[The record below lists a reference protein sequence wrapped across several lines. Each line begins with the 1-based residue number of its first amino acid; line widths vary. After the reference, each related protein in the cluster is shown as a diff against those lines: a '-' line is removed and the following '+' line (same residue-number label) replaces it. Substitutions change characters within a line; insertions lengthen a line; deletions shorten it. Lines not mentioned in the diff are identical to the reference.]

1 MRLLNVEGARTGVYI
16 CHCGTNIAGVI
27 DVGGVVRF
35 ASKLPSVIFAMDDK
49 YLCSE
54 TGQAMIRDNINKYN
68 INRVVIGACSPRMHE
83 QTFKKA
89 VEAAG
94 LNPYLLEIAN
104 IREQCSWV
112 HLHEPE
118 EATKKAEALISAAVA
133 KARLLE
139 PLTPMKFKITPAALV
154 IGGGIAGIQAALDL
168 ANMGFKVYLV
178 EKTPSIGG
186 HMAQLDK
193 TFPTLDCST
202 CILGPKMVD
211 VAQHPNVVLLTYSE
225 VVGVEGYIGNFR
237 VTVARRPRYVIE
249 KECNGCG
256 ECAKVCPVEVPNEF
270 DMGLGYRKAIYMPF
284 PQAVPA
290 KYTIDRKSCIEC
302 MKCVE
307 ACKLQGR
314 NAINLEMKE
323 EEIKIEVGTIIIAT
337 GYDLYDAREL
347 AEYGYGRYED
357 VITNLEF
364 ERMVNAAGPSGGR
377 IIRPSDGKEP
387 KRVGFI
393 QCVGSRDFRTG
404 ITYCSRI
411 CCMASIKH
419 AYQVKEKIPEAEVY
433 IFYMDL
439 RTFGKGC
446 EEFLERVQRGGV
458 IFVRGRT
465 EIYGKPEAKSL
476 VVRFEDTFLGK
487 VMEMEFDLI
496 VLAAGL
502 VSRIDSEDVQR
513 ILKLSRSPDNFFLE
527 AHPKLRPVETH
538 SLGIYLCGCAQG
550 PKDIPDTVAQASA
563 AAAQAAIPLLAG
575 EVTAEPTV
583 AYVDEEICG
592 GCRICESACPYG
604 AVRVEETDRGR
615 RAEVNEALCRGC
627 GTCGAACP
635 SGAITMRGFTKE
647 QILAQVEAL
656 LMT

>member
-1 MRLLNVEGARTGVYI
+1 MDEPRIGVYI
-16 CHCGTNIAGVI
+16 CHCGLNIAATVECEEVAKRAGSLPN
-27 DVGGVVRF
+27 VVL
-35 ASKLPSVIFAMDDK
+35 SKDYRYM
-49 YLCSE
+49 CSDP
-54 TGQAMIRDNINKYN
+54 GQEMIRKDIEEHGL
-68 INRVVIGACSPRMHE
+68 NRVIVAACSPRMHE
-83 QTFKKA
+83 ATFRRCVA
-89 VEAAG
+89 SAG
-94 LNPYLLEIAN
+94 LNPFLFEMAN
-104 IREQCSWV
+104 IRELCSWC
-112 HLHEPE
+112 HPHYPT
-118 EATKKAEALISAAVA
+118 EATEKAFDLVKMAVA
-133 KARLLE
+133 KARYLNPLE
-139 PLTPMKFKITPAALV
+139 VIKVPVTKAALV
-154 IGGGIAGIQAALDL
+154 IGGGVAGIHAALDL
-168 ANMGFKVYLV
+168 ADMGFKVYLV
-178 EKTPSIGG
+178 ERSPTIGG
-186 HMAQLDK
+186 KMAQLDK
-193 TFPTLDCST
+193 TFPTLDCSI

-211 VAQHPNVVLLTYSE
+211 VAQHPNIVLLTYSE

-290 KYTIDRKSCIEC
+290 KYTIDRRSCIEC
-302 MKCVE
+302 MRCIE
-307 ACKLQGR
+307 ACRLQGR
-314 NAINLEMKE
+314 DAIDLEMRE
-323 EEIKIEVGTIIIAT
+323 EELQLEVGTIIIAT